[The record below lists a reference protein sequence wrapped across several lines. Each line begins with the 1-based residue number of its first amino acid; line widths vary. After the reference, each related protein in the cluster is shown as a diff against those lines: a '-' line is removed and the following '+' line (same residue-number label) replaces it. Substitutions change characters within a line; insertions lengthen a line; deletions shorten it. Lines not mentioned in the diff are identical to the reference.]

1 MKTLPSGWNGL
12 QHKFLMLLVLLLLT
26 APVPASAQAPT
37 YPIDA
42 EVLTT
47 LERTIEVTPLPSPAT
62 PLLPRQVSEYATYG
76 YGLWQWNAGGQ
87 AFVRPD
93 PTMQSADVEPS
104 VPDPA
109 AATLLTFFTMSDI
122 HIADKESPA
131 QAIYGGYC
139 YPEPTTPPP
148 EARPTGNSSAY
159 SAVILSTTHVLDA
172 AVQTINA
179 LHKAAPFDFG
189 ISLGDAANNTQ
200 YNELRWYIDVL
211 DGRMITPSS
220 GAHAGARDIDYQKR
234 YQAAGLDRSIPWYQT
249 IGNHDQFWMGSSPVS
264 DYLRQTY
271 TGSAVLNFGP
281 ITSLPPDFATI
292 LNTRGNYMGV
302 VDGRTEFGEIIK
314 AGPTTNF
321 P

>member
-1 MKTLPSGWNGL
+1 MYK
-12 QHKFLMLLVLLLLT
+12 
-26 APVPASAQAPT
+26 
-37 YPIDA
+37 
-42 EVLTT
+42 
-47 LERTIEVTPLPSPAT
+47 
-62 PLLPRQVSEYATYG
+62 RQ
-76 YGLWQWNAGGQ
+76 
-87 AFVRPD
+87 
-93 PTMQSADVEPS
+93 
-104 VPDPA
+104 
-109 AATLLTFFTMSDI
+109 
-122 HIADKESPA
+122 
-131 QAIYGGYC
+131 
-139 YPEPTTPPP
+139 
-148 EARPTGNSSAY
+148 
-159 SAVILSTTHVLDA
+159 
-172 AVQTINA
+172 VQTINA

-321 P
+321 PTPPRVVADPDRRSLRVSDWMREFQKSTSNPPGH